1 MQFVIHQAKN
11 KFRKMEPLF
20 SENTPT
26 TLFTSAKN
34 KKKNKKID

>member
-1 MQFVIHQAKN
+1 
-11 KFRKMEPLF
+11 MEPLF

-34 KKKNKKID
+34 KKKKIEKLINY